1 MNIMTIKIVYRPLSE
16 RPDFVSNAIGQGYT
30 TIHNAPRPLSG
41 DVVDDSWNLPNVHG
55 RHYAAL
61 KPGDVYYSDRLVAN
75 ARYDAVEVRYVDDSK
90 LESLGKSYYMLY
102 LSGVPK
108 WATITDLIDKGLE
121 IVNRYE
127 LIEPEDDSKF
137 GLDRYPITGE

>member
-1 MNIMTIKIVYRPLSE
+1 MTIKIVYRPLSE

-30 TIHNAPRPLSG
+30 TIHNAPRPLYG

-75 ARYDAVEVRYVDDSK
+75 ARYDAVEVRYVDDAR
-90 LESLGKSYYMLY
+90 LEELGKLYYTLY
-102 LSGVPK
+102 LSSIPDWIGV
-108 WATITDLIDKGLE
+108 DELIIRGFE

-127 LIEPEDDSKF
+127 LVDFTDESKF
-137 GLDRYPITGE
+137 SLSEYPTTTGEI